1 MLGLDLCK
9 LALFTAPRAEST
21 GHVAKAPREYSPVS
35 LFLLHSQ
42 IMFASLVLARKQ
54 ALAFPELV
62 AHFGGA
68 D

>member
-1 MLGLDLCK
+1 MMGLDLCK
-9 LALFTAPRAEST
+9 LALFTAPGAESI
-21 GHVAKAPREYSPVS
+21 GHIAKAPREDSLVS

-42 IMFASLVLARKQ
+42 IIFASLVLARKQ
-54 ALAFPELV
+54 ALALPEL